1 LKNRIS
7 AKLADRL
14 PPQER
19 PYEVRDDL
27 LKGFILRI
35 QPSGIKSYICEYARG
50 KRETIGRTNVI
61 SAVQA
66 RDLAK
71 DILAAY
77 QINGTVTPNRQ
88 LSIPTLASFINDE
101 YRPWQQANNKRG
113 DEEIDRIRKQFL
125 PKLGKKPLNEITPHA
140 VEHWRTKRLES
151 GIKPS
156 TVNRQL
162 ASLKAALSKAVT
174 WGLISEHP
182 LANLKLLKVD
192 NNPNPRFLTDDEETT
207 LRDTLDTR
215 EKEYRLKRESANKW
229 RQERGYNLMKNIS
242 TDEYYD
248 HLKPAVL
255 LTLNTGLRIGELF
268 SLRWSDIDLD
278 NQNLT
283 VAGSYS
289 KSGKTRQIPL
299 NDEAAEVLQQW
310 GSQSGQKSGLVFT
323 GKSGDKLTD
332 IKKSWRAVLQDAGI
346 KSFRWHDLR
355 HNFASKLVMASVDLN
370 TVRELLGHSTITMT
384 LRYAHLAPE
393 HMADAVAKIA
403 YGKTNKSNVIPFTQK
418 G

>member
-1 LKNRIS
+1 MKNRIS

-50 KRETIGRTNVI
+50 RRETIGRTSAI
-61 SAVQA
+61 SAAQA
-66 RDLAK
+66 RDRAK

-77 QINGTVTPNRQ
+77 QINGTVTPKRQ
-88 LSIPTLASFINDE
+88 FSTTTLTSFINNE
-101 YRPWQQANNKRG
+101 YKPWQLANNKRG
-113 DEEIDRIRKQFL
+113 DEEIERIRKQFL
-125 PKLGKKPLNEITPHA
+125 RTLGNKPLIEITPHA
-140 VEHWRTKRLES
+140 IEHWRIKRLES

-156 TVNRQL
+156 TINRQL

-174 WGLISEHP
+174 WGVIPEHP
-182 LANLKLLKVD
+182 LANMKLLKVD
-192 NNPNPRFLTDDEETT
+192 NNPITRFLSDDEEIS
-207 LRDTLDTR
+207 LRNALDVRDEET
-215 EKEYRLKRESANKW
+215 RLKRESANKW
-229 RQERGYNLMKNIS
+229 RQVRGYKQMKAY
-242 TDEYYD
+242 TADESPD
-248 HLKPAVL
+248 HLKPMVI
-255 LTLNTGLRIGELF
+255 LTMNTGLRRGELF
-268 SLRWSDIDLD
+268 NLRWSNVDLD
-278 NQNLT
+278 HRNLT
-283 VAGSYS
+283 LAGSNT

-299 NDEAAEVLQQW
+299 NDEAIEVLQQW
-310 GSQSGQKSGLVFT
+310 ESQSDKKKGLVFT
-323 GKSGDKLTD
+323 GKSGGKLTD
-332 IKKSWRAVLQDAGI
+332 IKKSWRGVLQDAGI
-346 KSFRWHDLR
+346 NNFRWHDLR
-355 HNFASKLVMASVDLN
+355 HHFASRLVMSGVDLN

-403 YGKTNKSNVIPFTQK
+403 YGKSNRGNVIPFTQK